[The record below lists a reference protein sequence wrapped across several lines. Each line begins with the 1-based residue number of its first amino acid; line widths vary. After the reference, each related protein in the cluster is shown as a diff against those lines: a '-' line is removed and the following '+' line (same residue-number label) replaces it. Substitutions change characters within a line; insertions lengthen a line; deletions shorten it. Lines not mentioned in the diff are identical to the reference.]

1 MFQVCLAKGRNVR
14 FLSFHLFILPVIW
27 ENILSFPLI
36 QGRVKKDHF
45 NFVIKKIKR
54 RLSNWKMKMPNKAG
68 RTTLAKLVLMA
79 LPVYSMQSFWLPKTT
94 CLIINKTNYLG
105 DDQVVR
111 VWDQEVCFLCG
122 LRFEPYGC
130 SYDRHWRLTRSLIS
144 RPVGLVEVRASWS
157 RHPY

>member
-1 MFQVCLAKGRNVR
+1 LHGFWAKNELDEIQNHVFQVCLAKGRNVR

-36 QGRVKKDHF
+36 QGRVKKYHF

-79 LPVYSMQSFWLPKTT
+79 LPVYSMQSFWLMIK
-94 CLIINKTNYLG
+94 
-105 DDQVVR
+105 
-111 VWDQEVCFLCG
+111 W
-122 LRFEPYGC
+122 
-130 SYDRHWRLTRSLIS
+130 
-144 RPVGLVEVRASWS
+144 
-157 RHPY
+157 